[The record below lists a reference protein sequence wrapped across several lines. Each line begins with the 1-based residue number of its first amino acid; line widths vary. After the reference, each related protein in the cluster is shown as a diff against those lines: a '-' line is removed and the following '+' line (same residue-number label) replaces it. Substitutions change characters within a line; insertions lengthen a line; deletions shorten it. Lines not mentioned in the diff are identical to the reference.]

1 MDIVSGGELYRA
13 LNAGVDPC
21 KVVFSGVGKQIK
33 ELEYALEAGILM
45 FNVESTPEL
54 TALNQLAARLGKKA
68 RIALRVNPQID
79 PQTHPYIRRFYQKTI
94 VIKCGGH
101 AMIDM
106 KLKKDF
112 AMDITL
118 MNYIGLNPVVV
129 HGGGPQIESVLGKMG
144 KTSEFIDGLRVT
156 DDEVIEI
163 VEMVL
168 VGKVNK
174 EIVSLINQQGGKA
187 VGLSGKDGHLIAAKK
202 IRLSPSQSKIN
213 KRKAKDI
220 GLVGEVE
227 SISPLVI
234 ETLDRSKFIP
244 VIAPIGIGK
253 DGKTYNINA
262 DMVAGK
268 IASALNAEKLILL
281 TDTEGV
287 LDKRGTLISS
297 MNEKKAKTLIK
308 NGQISGG
315 MIPKVNCC
323 VEALKEGVAKA
334 HIIDGR
340 IKHAILLEIFT
351 DVGIGTQIT
360 G

>member
-1 MDIVSGGELYRA
+1 MQKLIDKATVLMEA
-13 LNAGVDPC
+13 L
-21 KVVFSGVGKQIK
+21 
-33 ELEYALEAGILM
+33 
-45 FNVESTPEL
+45 
-54 TALNQLAARLGKKA
+54 
-68 RIALRVNPQID
+68 
-79 PQTHPYIRRFYQKTI
+79 PYIRRFYQKTI
-94 VIKCGGH
+94 VIKYGGH
-101 AMIDM
+101 AMIE
-106 KLKKDF
+106 KELKKDF

-129 HGGGPQIESVLGKMG
+129 HGGGPQIEEVLKKMG
-144 KTSEFIDGLRVT
+144 KSSKFIEGLRVT
-156 DDEVIEI
+156 DEEIMEV

-187 VGLSGKDGHLIAAKK
+187 VGLSGQDGHLITAKK
-202 IRLSPSQSKIN
+202 LRLSSLRSKNNRHKI
-213 KRKAKDI
+213 KDM
-220 GLVGEVE
+220 GLVGKIE
-227 SISPLVI
+227 SVNPHVI

-244 VIAPIGIGK
+244 IIAPIGTGK

-268 IASALNAEKLILL
+268 IASALKAEKFILL

-287 LDKRGTLISS
+287 LDKKGNLISS
-297 MNEKKAKTLIK
+297 MNEKKARTFIK
-308 NGQISGG
+308 KGQISGG

-323 VEALKEGVAKA
+323 LQALKEGVAKA